1 MKMYY
6 YYLEGKKIVRTT
18 SVQIWGLAFEKN
30 RIIEQTTIGDAF
42 VSTVFL
48 GVDYNFMQG
57 KGHKPIL
64 FETMIFGGV
73 ANDFQ
78 ERYETYEQAEQG
90 HQKACEMVLGMLNLE
105 TEMMKKSVLKA
116 VINSLN

>member
-1 MKMYY
+1 MYY

-18 SVQIWGLAFEKN
+18 IIEIWCLAFQKN
-30 RIIEQTTIGDAF
+30 RIVEQTHLGDIF
-42 VSTVFL
+42 ISTVFL
-48 GVDYNFMQG
+48 GLDHNFSFS
-57 KGHKPIL
+57 KNNKPIL

-90 HQKACEMVLGMLNLE
+90 HKKACEMVLGMVSLE
-105 TEMMKKSVLKA
+105 TDLLKKSVIK
-116 VINSLN
+116 SLN